1 MNSGGG
7 AAAISR
13 KEQGVGACVEPV
25 VIGFV
30 DRMVRGAVVGIQ
42 SGEAGF
48 GRLSNARFGRSFGVN
63 VRTSSLA
70 SQLPQVFVS
79 FSMLGTPQNIVGAG
93 LPAMGP
99 VQTPQ
104 LSQTQQKAHQSVGS
118 LYSADDDQNSF
129 IFGASSFTGSFCAVC
144 EFQPPPRAL
153 YRLTA
158 LVSCARR
165 SVISACCAL
174 NS

>member
-1 MNSGGG
+1 MDSGGG
-7 AAAISR
+7 AVAISR
-13 KEQGVGACVEPV
+13 TEQGAKAWCRTCCYWFCGSNGAGRGGGDS
-25 VIGFV
+25 IG
-30 DRMVRGAVVGIQ
+30 G
-42 SGEAGF
+42 SGFWAIIE
-48 GRLSNARFGRSFGVN
+48 RKIWSVYWVN
-63 VRTSSLA
+63 VRASSLA

-79 FSMLGTPQNIVGAG
+79 FTMLGTPQNIVGAG

-104 LSQTQQKAHQSVGS
+104 LSQTQQKAHQSVGF
-118 LYSADDDQNSF
+118 LFLPDDDQNNL

-144 EFQPPPRAL
+144 AFQPPPRAL